1 MWYLVAL
8 AVSFGATAS
17 FSAEPPKLKVLFLG
31 DNGHHQ
37 PRQRFGQLQPV
48 LAKRGIELVYTDQVT
63 DLNPKTLA
71 AYDALAIYANTEKIS
86 PEQEQ
91 ALLDYVASGRGLVP
105 LHCASYCFL
114 NSPKYIALVGAQFQ
128 RHGTGVFRT
137 KIARPDDPIMKG
149 FGGFESWDE
158 TYVHTKHNEA
168 DRIVLETRAEGD
180 RDEPWT
186 WVRTHGKGRIFYTAW
201 GHDQQTWSNPGFQNL
216 VERGIRWAAGQD
228 PGVVPAFAD
237 RLQMTPRR
245 KDVNAFEYVE
255 AKIPYYPPSRQWGTI
270 GEPIRKMQVPLEAAE
285 SAKHFVNPVG
295 FEPRLFAAEPEI
307 GKPICL
313 AWDERG
319 RLWIAE
325 TVDYPNELQPKGQ
338 GRDRIRIC
346 EDTNGDGRADKFT
359 VFAEKLSIPTSMT
372 FARGG
377 LVVSQ
382 APDMLFLKDTDG
394 DDVADERTVL
404 FTGWSTRDTHAG
416 PSNLHWGLDNW
427 IYGIVG
433 YSGFNGT
440 VNGERLAFSSGFYRF
455 RPDGSKLEFLRST
468 NNNSW
473 GVGLSEEGIL
483 FGSTANGNPSEYMP
497 IANRYYEAVRGW
509 SSSVL
514 PGIAESNRFEPIT
527 ENVRQVDHHGGFTAA
542 SGHALYTART
552 YPPEYWNKTA
562 VVTEPTGHLI
572 ATFVIRG
579 EGAGFRSRNSWN
591 LIASD
596 DEWSAPI
603 AAEVGPDG
611 NVWFIDWYN
620 FIVQHNPT
628 PAGFKTGKGAAY
640 ETDLRDKDHGRI
652 YRLVWT
658 RDDAARK
665 SETPSAKPAVAS
677 LTGATPAQL
686 VAALK
691 SDNMFWRLHAQ
702 RLLVERG
709 NKDVVPALLE
719 LVKDPGV
726 DDIGLN
732 TAATHALWTLHGLQ
746 ALAASDSAAVSA
758 VAQAVRHPSA
768 GVRRNAVLVLPLTT
782 DANRSVVAARLDPM
796 EDPQVRLA
804 ALLALAEAPAAGNTA
819 ARVLD
824 CLVQNVAVRDRW
836 IMDAATAAAARDPSA
851 FLAEAARRN
860 QPQLAETA
868 LLERIGI
875 VAVHYARSA
884 APESIVPLL
893 TSLER
898 AMPAV
903 ADAVIGGLDRGWP
916 RDKKVTLGD
925 AGDDALVKL
934 FQKATGASRSRLIGL
949 GSRWGSRRLEQF
961 AAEITAA
968 LLAQIEDEKQPEAAR
983 IAAAGQLVDFRKSD
997 AKVAENLLK
1006 NVTPRTS
1013 PTLATGL
1020 VEAIGHSDAGAVGGT
1035 LVESLGALTPAVR
1048 PVALRVLLTRPD
1060 WTRSLID
1067 AIDKGRIAFA
1077 ELSLDQKQSL
1087 AAHPDKAIAER
1098 AKQLLAKGGG
1108 LPDPDRQKVVEE
1120 LLPLIKQTGN
1130 PALGKEIFKKHC
1142 TKCHIHSGEG
1152 TRIGPDLTGMAVHPK
1167 EELLIHIIDPSRSV
1181 EGNFRVYAVVTND
1194 GRVTNGL
1201 LASESKTAIELFD
1214 AEGKKHAIQR
1224 EDIDEL
1230 VASTKSLMPE
1240 GFEKQI
1246 SKEELS
1252 NLLEFLTQ
1260 RGKFLPL
1267 DLRKVASIVSTRGM
1281 FYNESADAERLIFRD
1296 WSTKTLEGVPFQLV
1310 DPQGDKVPNCVLLYS
1325 TSGPIAQKMPKSVM
1339 LPCNAPAKAIHI
1351 LGGVAGWGFPYGEKG
1366 SVSMIVRLNYADG
1379 KSEDHPLKNGEEMA
1393 DYIRRVDVPNSK
1405 FAYQL
1410 RGQQIRYLTVVPG
1423 RPDLIKE
1430 IELVKGPDATAPVVM
1445 AVTLESP

>member
-1 MWYLVAL
+1 LFVL
-8 AVSFGATAS
+8 AACVWTAGT
-17 FSAEPPKLKVLFLG
+17 FAAEPPKLKVLFLG

-48 LAKRGIELVYTDQVT
+48 LAKRGIELIYTDRIS
-63 DLNPKTLA
+63 DLNAETLA
-71 AYDALAIYANTEKIS
+71 EYDALTIYANNESIS

-91 ALLDYVASGRGLVP
+91 ALLDYVASGKGFVP

-128 RHGTGVFRT
+128 RHDRGVFRT
-137 KIARPDDPIMKG
+137 KITRPDHVIMRG

-158 TYVHTKHNEA
+158 TYVHHKHNET
-168 DRIVLETRAEGD
+168 DRVVLETRAEGD

-186 WVRTHGKGRIFYTAW
+186 WVRTHGKGRVFYTAW
-201 GHDQQTWSNPGFQNL
+201 GHDQRTWSNPGFHNL

-228 PGVVPAFAD
+228 PGIVPAFAD
-237 RLQMTPRR
+237 RPRMTPQRT
-245 KDVNAFEYVE
+245 DVKRFEYVE
-255 AKIPYYPPSRQWGTI
+255 ANIPYYPPSRQWGMI
-270 GEPIRKMQVPLEAAE
+270 GEPIKKMQVPLDPAE
-285 SAKHFVNPVG
+285 SMKHFVTPVG
-295 FEPRLFAAEPEI
+295 FELRLFAAEPEI

-319 RLWIAE
+319 RLWVAE
-325 TVDYPNELQPKGQ
+325 TVDYPNELQPPGK

-346 EDTNGDGRADKFT
+346 EDTDGDGRADKFT
-359 VFAEKLSIPTSMT
+359 VFAEKLSIPTSLT

-377 LVVSQ
+377 VIVNQ
-382 APDMLFLKDTDG
+382 APDTLFLKDRDG
-394 DDVADERTVL
+394 DDVADERSVL

-440 VNGERLAFSSGFYRF
+440 VGGERLAFGSGFYRF

-473 GVGLSEEGIL
+473 GVGLSEDGIL

-542 SGHALYTART
+542 SGHALYTARL
-552 YPPEYWNKTA
+552 YPQEYWNKTA
-562 VVTEPTGHLI
+562 FVTEPTGHLI

-579 EGAGFRSRNSWN
+579 DGAGFRSRNSWN
-591 LIASD
+591 LVASD
-596 DEWSAPI
+596 DEWSSPI

-640 ETDLRDKDHGRI
+640 ETELRDKQHGRI

-658 RDDAARK
+658 GGDGAGKSSAA
-665 SETPSAKPAVAS
+665 PARPQPITT
-677 LTGATPAQL
+677 LKNATPAQL

-691 SDNMFWRLHAQ
+691 SNNMFWRLHAQ

-709 NKDVVPALLE
+709 NKDVVPALIE
-719 LVKDPGV
+719 LVNESSV
-726 DDIGLN
+726 DEIGLN
-732 TAATHALWTLHGLQ
+732 PAAIHALWTLHGLG
-746 ALAASDSAAVSA
+746 ALDGAGSAAIAA
-758 VAQAVRHPSA
+758 VAQACRHPSA

-782 DANRSVVAARLDPM
+782 DANRSLVAARLDPQ
-796 EDPQVRLA
+796 EEPQVRLA
-804 ALLALAEAPAAGNTA
+804 ALLALADAPAPGNTA
-819 ARVLD
+819 PRVLD
-824 CLVQNVAVRDRW
+824 CLVQNVAAGDRW
-836 IMDAATAAAARDPSA
+836 IMDAATAAAARSA
-851 FLAEAARRN
+851 LLLLSEAARRN
-860 QPQLAETA
+860 QPQLADPP

-875 VAVHYARSA
+875 IAVHFARTA
-884 APESIVPLL
+884 EPATLVPLL
-893 TSLER
+893 AALER
-898 AMPAV
+898 AMPQV
-903 ADAVIGGLDRGWP
+903 ADAIIGGLDRGWP
-916 RDKKVTLGD
+916 RDKSVTLGET
-925 AGDDALVKL
+925 GDDALVKL
-934 FQKATGASRSRLIGL
+934 FQKAAAGSRSRLVGL
-949 GSRWGSRRLEQF
+949 GSRWGSRKLDQF

-968 LLAQIEDEKQPEAAR
+968 LLAQIQDEKQPEAAR
-983 IAAAGQLVDFRKSD
+983 VAAAGQLIDFRRSDAALAGELLKIITPRTNPDLARGVVDAVGRSD
-997 AKVAENLLK
+997 AKEVGA
-1006 NVTPRTS
+1006 
-1013 PTLATGL
+1013 TL
-1020 VEAIGHSDAGAVGGT
+1020 I
-1035 LVESLGALTPAVR
+1035 ESLGAFTPAVR
-1048 PVALRVLLTRPD
+1048 PVALRTLLTRPE
-1060 WTRSLID
+1060 WTTVLID
-1067 AIDKGRIAFA
+1067 AIERGTVAFA
-1077 ELSLDQKQSL
+1077 DLSLDQKQSL
-1087 AAHPDKAIAER
+1087 AAHPDKRIAER

-1120 LLPLIKQTGN
+1120 LLPLVKQTGN
-1130 PALGKEIFKKHC
+1130 AGVGKEVFKKHC
-1142 TKCHIHSGEG
+1142 TKCHVHSGEG

-1181 EGNFRVYAVVTND
+1181 EGNFRVFSVVTND

-1224 EDIDEL
+1224 DDIDEL
-1230 VASTKSLMPE
+1230 VGSTKSLMPE
-1240 GFEKQI
+1240 GFEKQM
-1246 SKEELS
+1246 SKDELS

-1260 RGKFLPL
+1260 RGKYLPL

-1281 FYNESADAERLIFRD
+1281 FFDEAGEVERLIFRD
-1296 WSTKTLEGVPFQLV
+1296 WSPKTFEGVPFQLV
-1310 DPQGDKVPNCVLLYS
+1310 DPQGDKIPNCVLLYS
-1325 TSGPIAQKMPKSVM
+1325 TSGRIPQKMPRSVT

-1366 SVSMIVRLNYADG
+1366 SVSMIVRLKYADG
-1379 KSEDHPLKNGEEMA
+1379 KIEDHPLKNGEEVA

-1405 FAYQL
+1405 FAYPL
-1410 RGQQIRYLTVVPG
+1410 RGQQIRYLTVVPE
-1423 RPDLIKE
+1423 RPDPIKE

-1445 AVTLESP
+1445 AMTLESP